1 MIDPHIAQKIIDHAY
16 EQRRLLIYRKLKF
29 WLSFYFM
36 LLSFLVLETAA
47 FIFHF
52 FKSRLHLIFY
62 AALRDGVLFGQKIT
76 YYFEALMERFPF
88 EILFFILITIFFI
101 SFSSKRFKLFESQ
114 LNLVLIHKEM

>member
-1 MIDPHIAQKIIDHAY
+1 MIDPNIAQKIIEHAY
-16 EQRRLLIYRKLKF
+16 EQRRLIIYRKLKF

-62 AALRDGVLFGQKIT
+62 AAIRDGVLFGEKVV

-88 EILFFILITIFFI
+88 EIFFLILLTFLFI

-114 LNLVLIHKEM
+114 LNLVLIQKEL